1 MNFGARPDQP
11 GAWLECDV
19 QRVYRGLLGSV
30 RYGRVGA
37 IRSNQLHG
45 VAQPAPVLLALLI
58 VCRDYCC
65 GYCQV
70 CQFLEFA
77 NSVRVG
83 RDRQGSVFCR
93 NGMIRARNRDD
104 LRFAG
109 LLFRRQFRMGISRS
123 RFRDWLDRA
132 CCRATASSFRATSAT
147 GGGPGPTAPGLSSYD
162 PGCAR
167 AGTRDHRVSY
177 PPGV

>member
-104 LRFAG
+104 LRFAA
-109 LLFRRQFRMGISRS
+109 LLFRRQFRRGISWS
-123 RFRDWLDRA
+123 RFQR
-132 CCRATASSFRATSAT
+132 SARLILL
-147 GGGPGPTAPGLSSYD
+147 PGNHLHFQNDIRHGRRPRPNG
-162 PGCAR
+162 
-167 AGTRDHRVSY
+167 AGALFV
-177 PPGV
+177 